1 MYALRYD
8 RFGSPSDVL
17 RYAEV
22 PPRPIAAGEVRL
34 RMTHRPINP
43 ADLLEVRGRYGVR
56 PELPAVAGHEGVGIV
71 EAVGDGV
78 TGWAEGDRAVPL
90 AAGPTW
96 QTHLTTTPDRLF
108 RAPDAVPDA
117 AAAQLFVNPVTAALL
132 LDLVGAPAGSWL
144 LCTAAN
150 AAVARFALQLGH
162 AAGLRVLGLS
172 RRPDAL
178 PDLDALGYDAAVAF
192 AEGDDP
198 APIRREIL
206 DVTGGIAGALD
217 PVGGDTGALAAS
229 CLTDGGVLAVY
240 GALSGSPIPL
250 APGPLLFRQ
259 ATVRGLW
266 RTQWWSTATPSIR
279 TQVLGRVASAFGEG
293 RLHAPVEAEYALAD
307 FSSALAHHARSGR
320 MGKVLLTS

>member
-17 RYAEV
+17 RYVEL
-22 PPRPIAAGEVRL
+22 PTRPLAAGEVRL

-56 PELPAVAGHEGVGIV
+56 PELPAVAGHEGVGV
-71 EAVGDGV
+71 VNAVGADV
-78 TGWAEGDRAVPL
+78 EGWAEGDRAVPL

-108 RAPDAVPDA
+108 RVPDAVPDE

-132 LDLVGAPAGSWL
+132 LDLVGAPGGSWV

-162 AAGLRVLGLS
+162 AAGLRIAGLS

-178 PDLDALGYDAAVAF
+178 PELDELGYDATFAF

-198 APIRREIL
+198 APVRRALL
-206 DVTGGIAGALD
+206 DATGGLAGTLD
-217 PVGGDTGALAAS
+217 AVGGDTGALAAS

-259 ATVRGLW
+259 ASVRGFW
-266 RTQWWSTATPSIR
+266 RTQWWSAATGSAR
-279 TQVLGRVASAFGEG
+279 SQVLGRVASAFGEN
-293 RLHAPVEAEYALAD
+293 RLLAPVEAEYDLAD
-307 FSSALAHHARSGR
+307 FAPALAHHARSGR